1 MILRV
6 LPLFALA
13 LAAAQAPK
21 YNGPVPPQPD
31 LPYLK
36 HASNLVATEPVEI
49 KEEKDKTD
57 SLFTIAGEAS
67 SAKTPLGLP
76 VLLLKAEKL
85 DPLKLVM
92 FRLTVKDGRREIT
105 ASGKK
110 TADPIRVVVTRV
122 SDGLF
127 RLEVYDSL
135 ENGEY
140 MLAADGSNQA
150 FCFEID

>member
-1 MILRV
+1 MICRI
-6 LPLFALA
+6 LPVFAFA

-21 YNGPVPPQPD
+21 YAGAVPSQPD

-36 HASNLVATEPVEI
+36 HASNLVATELVEV
-49 KEEKDKTD
+49 KEQKDKTD

-76 VLLLKAEKL
+76 VLLLKTEKL
-85 DPLKLVM
+85 DPLKLLM
-92 FRLTVKDGRREIT
+92 FRLNVKDGHREIT

-110 TADPIRVVVTRV
+110 SADPIRVIVTRV

-135 ENGEY
+135 ENGQY
-140 MLAADGSNQA
+140 MLAADGSSQA